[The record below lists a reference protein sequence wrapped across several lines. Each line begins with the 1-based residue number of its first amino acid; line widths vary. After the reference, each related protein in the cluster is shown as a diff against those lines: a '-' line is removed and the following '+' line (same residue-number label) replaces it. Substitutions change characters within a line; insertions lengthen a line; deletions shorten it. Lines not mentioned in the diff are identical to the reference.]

1 MLNNVECNETIVE
14 KINIFKD
21 GQQNSPEWTEMF
33 IRLREKYGNI
43 QCDPQ
48 TGLGVTYGGKLL
60 NDNQK
65 I

>member
-1 MLNNVECNETIVE
+1 MSNVE